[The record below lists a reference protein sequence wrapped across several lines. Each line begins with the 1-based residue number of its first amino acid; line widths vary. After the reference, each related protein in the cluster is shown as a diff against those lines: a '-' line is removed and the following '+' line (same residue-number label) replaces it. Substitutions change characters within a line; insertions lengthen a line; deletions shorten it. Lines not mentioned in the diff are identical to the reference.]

1 MTIRR
6 LDNVIIMS
14 HENPRHKENVILN
27 LTLLFSLGVIA
38 YCETLESNRKFVVA
52 RQLLKSATSIGANT
66 REAQNAE
73 SKSDFIH
80 KLKIALKEVDE
91 TEYWLLLC
99 RAFKNLS
106 VNRTSA
112 NQFKTHSHGTQQNCQ
127 FNQKEPKLVY
137 VTPNNFEQPKW
148 YSYL

>member
-1 MTIRR
+1 MM
-6 LDNVIIMS
+6 N
-14 HENPRHKENVILN
+14 HENPRHKGNVILN
-27 LTLLFSLGVIA
+27 LTLQFSVDVIE
-38 YCETLESNRKFVVA
+38 YCETLESNRKFVIA

-99 RAFKNLS
+99 DRAKTYPSTEHLQIGLKPIRKVLNKIVSSAKKN
-106 VNRTSA
+106 
-112 NQFKTHSHGTQQNCQ
+112 
-127 FNQKEPKLVY
+127 PK
-137 VTPNNFEQPKW
+137 
-148 YSYL
+148 